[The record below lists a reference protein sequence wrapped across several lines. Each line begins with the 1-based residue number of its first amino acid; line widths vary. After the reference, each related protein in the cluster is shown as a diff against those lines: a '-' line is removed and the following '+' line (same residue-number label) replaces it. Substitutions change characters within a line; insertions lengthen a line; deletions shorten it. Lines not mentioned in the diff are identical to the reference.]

1 MTLLVSRV
9 KFRSSRKKDGLLITF
24 VLLVANQYT
33 ELEPDFSFKSLRNE
47 DLSFLSPAVC
57 QLTISNHH
65 LLPQNQ
71 LVYSFCASSLDC
83 ETTLLLV
90 PHPAKCPSITTSFFF
105 FFSPTS
111 HLTDSSKVRKPCPLH
126 SEIFPEFFLQQT

>member
-65 LLPQNQ
+65 LLP
-71 LVYSFCASSLDC
+71 
-83 ETTLLLV
+83 
-90 PHPAKCPSITTSFFF
+90 
-105 FFSPTS
+105 
-111 HLTDSSKVRKPCPLH
+111 
-126 SEIFPEFFLQQT
+126 